1 MKKIKVFLLLCTAL
15 FVSACSKPSFV
26 YNNVDWLVYFYL
38 DDYVDLDSNQKKLLD
53 VRIQKWHDWH
63 RSTEL
68 NKYKTDLISF
78 KEELQAGPINKE
90 QWLTIFSKVKQHQL
104 SFRNEI
110 APEAIEVIK
119 QLSDKQV
126 NQLLAKWAKSDN
138 DEFKEYEK
146 LSQAD
151 VLKTRQDETEELIED
166 YIGGL
171 SALQE
176 NIIQR
181 YSVAIESTIIEDI
194 EYGQRIRAALEALL
208 ADRENPEFNTDFL
221 SFIENLNSLKPQ
233 ELLMTEQQNK
243 ARYAELLAELDASLE
258 PKQKEALLGEL
269 DFYIE
274 TIDSL
279 MSD

>member
-1 MKKIKVFLLLCTAL
+1 
-15 FVSACSKPSFV
+15 
-26 YNNVDWLVYFYL
+26 
-38 DDYVDLDSNQKKLLD
+38 LD

-151 VLKTRQDETEELIED
+151 VIKIRQDKTEELIED

-181 YSVAIESTIIEDI
+181 YSAAIESTIVENI
-194 EYGQRIRAALEALL
+194 EYGQRIRAALTALL
-208 ADRENPEFNTDFL
+208 ADRKKPKFNTDFL
-221 SFIENLNSLKPQ
+221 SFIENVSSLKSQ
-233 ELLMTEQQNK
+233 KLLMTEQQNTSI
-243 ARYAELLAELDASLE
+243 YAELLAELGTSLE

-279 MSD
+279 TSD